1 MNNMKTMVG
10 IATKDAPTS
19 AGAPDELR
27 LGGSCAPGVYAKPI
41 EPGNLAISS
50 MLRPV
55 LARQERQR
63 GRKLQTPTFR
73 DKRALQP
80 TCIEACMKAR
90 MIVENCELKLLR
102 PMPLARLCVSAAL
115 LSTTATPAFP
125 SQGTPEQRL
134 ACTPDVFRLCSAFI
148 PDADEISIC
157 LKEKYANLSD
167 ACRAALD
174 AGGKQPP
181 NADDGAQSR
190 KRSAK

>member
-1 MNNMKTMVG
+1 MMTWWFVR
-10 IATKDAPTS
+10 A
-19 AGAPDELR
+19 R
-27 LGGSCAPGVYAKPI
+27 VYAKPI
-41 EPGNLAISS
+41 EPGNLPISS

-63 GRKLQTPTFR
+63 GRKLETPTFR

-115 LSTTATPAFP
+115 LSTTATPAFS
-125 SQGTPEQRL
+125 SQGTPEQLL

-181 NADDGAQSR
+181 NADDSAQSR

>member
-1 MNNMKTMVG
+1 
-10 IATKDAPTS
+10 
-19 AGAPDELR
+19 
-27 LGGSCAPGVYAKPI
+27 
-41 EPGNLAISS
+41 
-50 MLRPV
+50 
-55 LARQERQR
+55 
-63 GRKLQTPTFR
+63 
-73 DKRALQP
+73 
-80 TCIEACMKAR
+80 MKAR

-115 LSTTATPAFP
+115 LSTTATPAFS

-174 AGGKQPP
+174 AGGKRPP
-181 NADDGAQSR
+181 NADDSAQSR